1 MQPRFHDLWQDWH
14 DDLIVFA
21 RHQLPKLFAVLV
33 LAFILIRLLRI
44 ITRKMV
50 ELSRQKA
57 VHPAIR
63 AQQITTVVGVIRSAG
78 IFVIVLVTLM
88 QVLLVF
94 EINVAPLLAS
104 AGIAGLAIG
113 FGAQTLV
120 KDVING
126 FFVLAENQFEVG
138 DTIKAAGVQGTVEEI
153 TMRRTI
159 LRDADGTQH
168 IIPNGSIQIVSNM
181 TRDWSQ

>member
-21 RHQLPKLFAVLV
+21 RHQLPKLLAILL
-33 LAFILIRLLRI
+33 LAFILIRALRI

-63 AQQITTVVGVIRSAG
+63 AQQITTVVGMIRSVG
-78 IFVIVLVTLM
+78 IFVTSTITNIPTLRIM
-88 QVLLVF
+88 PTTVV
-94 EINVAPLLAS
+94 ICCAR
-104 AGIAGLAIG
+104 IAGWTIG

-120 KDVING
+120 
-126 FFVLAENQFEVG
+126 
-138 DTIKAAGVQGTVEEI
+138 
-153 TMRRTI
+153 
-159 LRDADGTQH
+159 
-168 IIPNGSIQIVSNM
+168 
-181 TRDWSQ
+181 